1 MGIFKKLI
9 DLFTALFKLGVV
21 YVTYEWNFIYIKYF
35 ESLVK
40 KPQ

>member
-21 YVTYEWNFIYIKYF
+21 YVTYEWDFIYIKYF